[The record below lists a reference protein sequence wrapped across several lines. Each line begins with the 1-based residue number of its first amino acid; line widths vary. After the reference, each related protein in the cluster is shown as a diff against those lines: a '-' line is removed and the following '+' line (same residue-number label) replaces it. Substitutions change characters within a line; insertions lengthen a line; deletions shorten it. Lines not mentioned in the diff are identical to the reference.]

1 MLLSKN
7 IQNYSSR
14 MKESGRPV
22 SPHVTIYAFPIA
34 ALSSITN
41 RVTGIAMAVGCFG
54 LGSIEISGGSG
65 TALQFV
71 QVVGSSGML
80 VAGGAKFSVVF
91 PVAYHYLGALRH
103 LRWDIQPDL
112 LTNEKV
118 ATSSYYL
125 FIAATVA
132 ASLAALA

>member
-1 MLLSKN
+1 
-7 IQNYSSR
+7 

-54 LGSIEISGGSG
+54 LGSIEIVGGSG
-65 TALQFV
+65 SALQVV
-71 QVVGSSGML
+71 QSIGSSGTL
-80 VAGGAKFSVVF
+80 LAGGAKFSLVF
-91 PVAYHYLGALRH
+91 PVAYHYFGALRH
-103 LRWDIQPDL
+103 LRWDAQPDL
-112 LTNEKV
+112 LTNAKV

-125 FIAATVA
+125 FVA
-132 ASLAALA
+132 AAITASIATLV